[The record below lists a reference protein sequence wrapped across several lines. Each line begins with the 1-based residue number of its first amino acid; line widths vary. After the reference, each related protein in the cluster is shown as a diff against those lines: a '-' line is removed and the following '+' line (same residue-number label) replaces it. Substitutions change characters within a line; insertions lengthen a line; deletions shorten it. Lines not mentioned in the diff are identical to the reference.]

1 MIGLLALAA
10 AAGAYPVETSYE
22 RSGGGEEARLARLV
36 NDYRADNGLP
46 PVPYSPSLSAVA
58 RAHVRDLMENRPDSA
73 TGFGRG
79 SCTMHSWSSA
89 GRWTPVC
96 YTRDNARA
104 SAMWNKP
111 REITRGA
118 YPGNGY
124 EIAYWQ
130 AGRVTPEIAL
140 YGWQDSRA
148 HDDLLVEDGPW
159 RDANWQAMGVGI
171 YGSYAVIWFGKE
183 RDRAAGTRRIAGR

>member
-10 AAGAYPVETSYE
+10 AAGAYPAEISYE
-22 RSGGGEEARLARLV
+22 RNSEEAQLARMV

-58 RAHVRDLMENRPDSA
+58 HAHVRDLMENRPDSA

-79 SCTMHSWSSA
+79 PCNMHSWSRA

-96 YTRDNARA
+96 YTRDHARA

-111 REITRGA
+111 REITR

-124 EIAYWQ
+124 EVAYWQ
-130 AGRVTPEIAL
+130 AGRITPEIAF
-140 YGWQDSRA
+140 YGLQDSRP
-148 HDDLLVEDGPW
+148 HDDVLVEDGPW
-159 RDANWQAMGVGI
+159 RDAHWQAMGVGI

-183 RDRAAGTRRIAGR
+183 RDPASSRRIAGR

>member
-10 AAGAYPVETSYE
+10 AAGAYPAEISYG
-22 RSGGGEEARLARLV
+22 RNSDEAQLARMV
-36 NDYRADNGLP
+36 NEYRADNGLP
-46 PVPYSPSLSAVA
+46 PVPYSPSLSTVA
-58 RAHVRDLMENRPDSA
+58 RAHVRDLMENRPDNA

-79 SCTMHSWSSA
+79 PCNMHSWSRA

-96 YTRDNARA
+96 YTRDHVRA

-111 REITRGA
+111 REITR

-124 EIAYWQ
+124 EVAYWQ
-130 AGRVTPEIAL
+130 SGRITPEVAF
-140 YGWQDSRA
+140 YGLQDSRA
-148 HDDLLVEDGPW
+148 HDDVLVEDGPW
-159 RDANWQAMGVGI
+159 RGANWQAMGVGI

-183 RDRAAGTRRIAGR
+183 RDRATGARRIAGR